1 MTTAPLR
8 AICRRARSPKSKSDR
23 HLHPAVHARIDNGP
37 SRDRRCDPQVLPR
50 DRPTAQVAH
59 GLGVP
64 RDVTCRLS
72 SIGGRRRELVAQGS
86 ALLEPIGSTHHQIG
100 NQRFDVFDSGRPD
113 PVFMTHDRGSVCR
126 TELVGWG
133 VLTLPR
139 FLRPIGDGHLDTA
152 AVLSSMSPSGPCR
165 RTPRQIRFMA
175 GRVRT
180 TEWQRRH
187 SDRKHWRVTGRA
199 LTSRARGFPLP
210 TKPDGSWC

>member
-50 DRPTAQVAH
+50 DRPTALVAH

-72 SIGGRRRELVAQGS
+72 LIGGRRRELVAQGS
-86 ALLEPIGSTHHQIG
+86 ALLEPIGSTHHQVG

-113 PVFMTHDRGSVCR
+113 PVFMTHDRSRVGR
-126 TELVGWG
+126 TTLVGWG
-133 VLTLPR
+133 VLRRPR
-139 FLRPIGDGHLDTA
+139 FLPSHRRWPSRYR
-152 AVLSSMSPSGPCR
+152 SSA
-165 RTPRQIRFMA
+165 QFD
-175 GRVRT
+175 V
-180 TEWQRRH
+180 TE
-187 SDRKHWRVTGRA
+187 RA
-199 LTSRARGFPLP
+199 LSPNTPSDQVHGRPGPNDGMATPPFGLETSASHRPC
-210 TKPDGSWC
+210 PDKQSQRLSVADET